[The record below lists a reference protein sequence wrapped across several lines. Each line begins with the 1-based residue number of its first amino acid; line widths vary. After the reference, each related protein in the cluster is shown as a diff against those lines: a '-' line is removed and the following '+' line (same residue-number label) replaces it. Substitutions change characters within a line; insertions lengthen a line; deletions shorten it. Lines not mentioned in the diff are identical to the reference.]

1 MEIANVTKKGQVVVP
16 KVIRDHLGI
25 QEGDKLVFLEMD
37 SGCAL
42 IYKLD
47 EEKVT
52 RNIMLVDRHPQYSV
66 EGAEEDKN
74 KGGLLPGKGPIPR
87 QEA

>member
-1 MEIANVTKKGQVVVP
+1 MEIANVTVKGQVTVP
-16 KVIRDHLGI
+16 KEIRDHLGI

-37 SGCAL
+37 SRCAL

-52 RNIMLVDRHPQYSV
+52 REFMLIDRPPKYNV
-66 EGAEEDKN
+66 ERAEENEN
-74 KGGLLPGKGPIPR
+74 KGGLRTGAPSPS
-87 QEA
+87 